1 MIIIAGTIDLA
12 DPSQIDE
19 AIEKAKPLQ
28 QATRDDEPGCQAY
41 VFSKDPCVAGR
52 IAVHEL
58 WDDEASLAAHFKHDN
73 YLNMGGLLQGFGLAG
88 ADNNKFRCD
97 HKEPV
102 YDETMTPAGRF
113 FYAVI
118 APCRFGITVAFEALV
133 IPIHADRSSIRYL
146 HVACPCDMSPIG

>member
-52 IAVHEL
+52 IAVYEL
-58 WDDEASLAAHFKHDN
+58 WDDEASLAAHFKHEN
-73 YLNMGGLLQGFGLAG
+73 YLNMGGFYKHSVWQVLTTTSFGVTTK
-88 ADNNKFRCD
+88 NQF
-97 HKEPV
+97 
-102 YDETMTPAGRF
+102 MTR
-113 FYAVI
+113 
-118 APCRFGITVAFEALV
+118 L
-133 IPIHADRSSIRYL
+133 
-146 HVACPCDMSPIG
+146 